1 MDKITEQY
9 VKARNK
15 GYAGT
20 ARDFRQTMKS
30 QSGRDQMYNT
40 LNKLGATDLSRE
52 QWNAS
57 FAPTA
62 AKTQVPPS
70 SKLGTTP
77 SSTTAQQSAWNNPTT
92 QDRIRIL
99 QQIHAPL
106 NDFNESSKERAA
118 QLQRVGEHLT
128 PEGRKKQKALE
139 LEARLA
145 GARTKVLG
153 LTAPPTATKDNEA
166 QGSNDE
172 DDVAPI
178 PNEQSPVPYG
188 VKYIDG
194 KPVTNWLLPDGSL
207 TTDITEADQAE
218 YTART
223 NRLASEATKSVD
235 NRLRHAKEQL
245 EELKRKHDE
254 RKSQVDKEWTEEVE
268 KHPIISAIADEQG
281 NGYWKYQILDTEN
294 ASWREAIHEKEDQ
307 IKALE
312 EERDRQ
318 ADKSVGA
325 WRAIKRKLLDSRLW
339 DGGSQDL
346 SGAMAKQRASKAK
359 HRTEAEEALMK
370 AIYENQE
377 VEDLY
382 GDNASFWYRAGAIA
396 GESIPFMVDFVL
408 SGGGGKAIN
417 IGTKV
422 AAKTA
427 AKIATKEVLKRM
439 TEYGIKQYA
448 RKAVVKA
455 GVWTIKALGTTADE
469 LFIRAPLMANTIQ
482 ANKTAADII
491 NRKLG
496 NVVVDENGNYD
507 FSNDKTWG
515 SAIWQGEANAIIE
528 NYSEMFGSHL
538 EKALPML
545 AKTFGGKRI
554 SGMLARANASDF
566 GRILNTTKK
575 YFQYLGI
582 SDYVGEVAEEYYG
595 QLWRT
600 MLNLDD
606 AYTYVPVYDAQGNPM
621 VDENGNPITERK
633 NLLFTGQFNA
643 DIWGG
648 MALSMGLMGAAK
660 YGVSGAAYAKMKHDV
675 NKASQTASQVFG
687 QDEWKPL
694 RETIDNTTNEDMG
707 EMMETFL
714 SDPNLSETE
723 RAAAMTYMERT
734 LNLRGANLASV
745 AQSRGEGAQAD
756 ETGNPADNRSEAFNR
771 GYNATEQEQH
781 DIVAEFENADPN
793 SENYTELQNA
803 YNGVVQ
809 HINDNATAITEQQR
823 EIDQKTRHSDGSI
836 RPATLTETNDDG
848 ANRFVYIVEGNAQSA
863 QDGSV
868 DLENSDNSVV
878 VYDPNTGE
886 RRMVAPDAI
895 LSFEEPTS
903 SEDYEARLESKRQ
916 ENVAAQLEYLRGS
929 QENQQQGQPTD
940 QQQSQPVDEQ
950 SPTEQATS
958 GTIEGTPSQ
967 FVDGMGLT
975 VRTGQGDVPAMVM
988 SVGRV
993 EDGQFIPD
1001 ANGST
1006 VELMMDGE
1014 VKYIDAEKLS
1024 PSIVSYQNPQA
1035 TNTDAQQ
1042 QEQTTADNASNT
1054 TEQQTQQQT
1063 SAANMQVGDTFQVTD
1078 DAGNPTTARV
1088 IEVNADGIVVDFDT
1102 PVGGQSVAMLTP
1114 EQVDSIRLTEQTNNQ
1129 AHQDGKEPTNV
1140 SEQEKPQEST
1150 DTPKQE
1156 TQTEQTQPTQEGQ
1169 KPTDR
1174 QSQPV
1179 AEQTITEQGGAAD
1192 ETTKEDNRPIAED
1205 VIGDLQQKYG
1215 DNAQHKVEQT
1225 HKAATVKAEK
1235 ARKAVEKAQK
1245 AYDDAP
1251 IGDEEVKAENALK
1264 KAQAAYEKA
1273 KAEERYWAEVE
1284 HRMNNANGK
1293 DAANIKAGAEV
1304 EIKTPNGVARA
1315 KVIGVDPK
1323 TGVVRYTYNKPTAEG
1338 QGVQYGEASMGE
1350 MQQMML
1356 DAKLDANGGAVMRT
1370 RPQQSQRQ
1378 KVTNSEQRQN
1388 RTAPS
1393 EVTETR
1399 QEQTEA
1405 KEEAKQEENPEE
1417 SNEREEKPNEST
1429 EETEDTTEETA
1440 EPKEGEST
1448 EEERDQEQAT
1458 EEEREH
1464 ERGREAAIAKI
1475 GAEKVKLIEKIA
1487 KAVGAKVVWH
1497 ETMDANGYYL
1507 NGAIHIAADAES
1519 LQGAENAIESVFG
1532 HESTH
1537 LIREMGTEPYQQLR
1551 DAVKDMM
1558 GEEAWNELVEKKKKL
1573 YADAGFEENDDY
1585 YEEEAVADM
1594 VGKLLSDEASLTELS
1609 GKLNRTLLDKIIDT
1623 LRKILNAFR
1632 GKKDVGELSEYQQK
1646 IQNAINTIERAFV
1659 TAQEI
1664 ANYFGMTSETENG
1677 TTRGARFSVTAQAE
1691 GLGMEMVKDDGNGNV
1706 GLKAPDG
1713 TIYNVDN
1720 PLTVE
1725 AVKAMKD
1732 SSMNFMLADAREISG
1747 LTKERENQIWEKYVA
1762 LMNTYLV
1769 EGRKEV
1775 GGWERVASN
1784 WQWIAESVYKTV
1796 STNGDKQYG
1805 YSLDITRICK
1815 KNEAVINSISEMQR
1829 RVGYGITPG
1838 QIMEIY
1844 YESYKQGYQ
1853 VPCPVCYVF
1862 SRYIRNGQ
1870 FASVMINGQRK
1881 YGQYLTDP
1889 SKLSEG
1895 QKAERI
1901 KFWEAELEKVT
1912 AENKKNK
1919 AAITSAKR
1927 DITETLVLV
1936 DRLSLELGKKGITEA
1951 RRKEIEAQVYALD
1964 ARYRA
1969 ALNVVSQASLDSWIK
1984 CFAIE
1989 QSNSRPTTLR
1999 EDSWQGFPE
2008 NMALDLRETAT
2019 VVMTYPAIQRYRNT
2033 RGAAAGKELAWAANN
2048 DIGDVPMMVGSSS
2061 AVKDLPRAEERS
2073 EEERQAIIDN
2083 EEYGKLK
2090 LGARNLYY
2098 KAAHAKTRAERAVY
2112 LEAARK
2118 RFKSAHVYAQQQ
2130 SLRGGQRHWSWSDNI
2145 ERLSPDVFINI
2156 MQMELLGGA
2165 MQAYS
2170 KQLEGIQ
2177 LASAMG
2183 AYVNGS
2189 LMGKGKGYSEVD
2201 EKDLA
2206 FTESGQAY
2214 VKGRDFTFKGENGD
2228 VVTMKAAA
2236 WKDPKDGKYYTLEFD
2251 PVVGVDPFGSEG
2263 KEGLFHL
2270 NAKYDKAG
2278 NILVCMNDIH
2288 CRTAMADQRI
2298 HFIIPWHASGANN
2311 HILNQMYNVLNVE
2324 FDRSTD
2330 ATDYTMVQEE
2340 KKFNANGNK
2349 RIHPDLLSFWEDHYD
2364 NPRQY
2369 GNAGEYSGK
2378 SFRCGIKGGIESSD
2392 GHQHLSKGQLHYR
2405 ELHDAVLVGIDMPVF
2420 DKDGNPVLNSSGR
2433 QKTVQTDVR
2442 EANPEWY
2449 REIMADEF
2457 LSQAYR
2463 KIHETVETGFMS
2475 DFDKEFIYPYEYWD
2489 ETSTFDTADVNTPRY
2504 LEYCRRL
2511 GYKPKFIGGK
2521 RTYVSE
2527 RMTAENGDGVKAS
2540 KAEIA
2545 AMRDAGN
2552 FCEDMG
2558 YWKLLID
2565 RRMYDTKGKFQDLTP
2580 VSVEGFETDMVN
2592 PDKNAEQF
2600 DVTRVADE
2608 EASKRIVDQVIANEK
2623 KNLPGGQLT
2632 VDYDLTLDEALK
2644 TYKQTVAD
2652 TPRGA
2657 IPKKYSLREGETALA
2672 LANRITN
2679 DRKSAAAME
2688 QMGLSQ
2694 SEVALRDALVDNLR
2708 TSGIDV
2714 ITDVEQ
2720 GQRVLDMV
2728 NGENDFRM
2736 EANHSEKSEAAR
2748 KREETNNMIDWAVS
2762 FVSGK
2767 SMQQARAERHAREDA
2782 RRKEAKEI
2790 YDAVLRKDFNP
2801 ITLQRINDYIDNAT
2815 PQNPYG
2821 RRISQRVPQR
2831 MERSLHAG
2839 ERTNAIEALFSR
2851 ICEGAVAPS
2860 RRSSKE
2866 GRREIEKAKEESLK
2880 AWAQA
2885 TGNWHTDIADFTHN
2899 TTPIANTGTDSRQVY
2914 LSNDGKSVIKV
2925 SYGKG
2930 TGKKFSPDIDAI
2942 NLFNHVFPNSA
2953 YKVLGYGEMNGEFV
2967 KFLEQP
2973 FVDMG
2978 SAVPLSVEER
2988 VEYMGK
2994 LGFKPINKE
3003 NTAFSNGEI
3012 VAADVQKSNIVKS
3025 TDGNIRV
3032 IDADVKLHTKDFG
3045 GKYTYLAVE
3054 EDTRQRFGN
3063 VREHRVFHG
3072 SAADFDR
3079 FDHSHMG
3086 EGEGAQAYG
3095 WGTYVTDV
3103 EGVGRG
3109 YAKQSAE
3116 NNRIRSTIGA
3126 RPMGFIYRKEK
3137 LDYPSLV
3144 KRISKDFDIRE
3155 TFVTEYVYDLAYKGK
3170 AEAKKDVEEEIR
3182 ACELLNRQ
3190 YNRKIISDEK
3200 IAGLKKL
3207 LAETGTNIIFDSD
3220 VRYLYTVEI
3229 PDDNGSNYLEWD
3241 KDYNE
3246 DEVYAITE
3254 RLLDV
3259 AADYEKKGDLDNA
3272 ELFRDAAESLGERM
3286 DKQIAEQSE
3295 SQTLLGEIIYYNIN
3309 DDPKTASQILN
3320 RADFTGIKYPA
3331 NYRRG
3336 GNNKGDS
3343 NYVIFNEEDA
3353 KITDQVRF
3361 FKTATG
3367 EAYGYTIGGKIYI
3380 DPRIATAET
3389 PIHEYTHLWAEA
3401 TRLGDNKKWSG
3412 IVDLVK
3418 GLPQWDEVA
3427 GRYSEL
3433 TTDDAIAEEVLAHYS
3448 GARGAERLREEQKR
3462 ILDSD
3467 ATATEKAAAVGA
3479 LSKIRQAVKRFW
3491 QQVAKMFGIRN
3502 TNINDVADMVLTD
3515 LLNGR
3520 NVAEEAN
3527 GLRARD
3533 NAGATESE
3541 DIRYQFI
3548 GEQGAAALD
3557 KAEEAN
3563 TRLNNLNVARQMEDA
3578 EKDAKAIKIA
3588 TGWERGADG
3597 KWRYE
3602 IPDFNIDSAIKE
3614 LEVKAKEYQVYNTS
3628 KRINKLIIEHYE
3640 EKGDLEKAE
3649 EFRKELLSKKFKAP
3663 KATTFGKL
3671 IGEDHPLL
3679 KAYPSL
3685 ADIKVSFVVRGNDY
3699 GSYDHVRNRIT
3710 LNYDWL
3716 NYDVDS
3722 VRTTLNHEIQHAIQA
3737 IEGYEKGSD
3746 GSAYAAALI
3755 KNTMKNMYSS
3765 YAKNTRNLEERAI
3778 VQDRINSLKSLT
3790 KDDAYNRH
3798 AGEVEARN
3806 VVARL
3811 NMTEEQR
3818 RQSLASETEDVA
3830 RRDQLFINGAF
3841 AYNAIS
3847 NEFAKRAAKQSA
3859 AGVKYSLRDKATPKE
3874 VANWVADYDK
3884 ANDSE
3889 LGRFTQFL
3897 ERGKKLRENESS
3909 QFKIG
3914 KAGDLLQSNGITGN
3928 IYVSTNAVNERMHT
3942 NDADHNIPAR
3952 TWVDIADTMNEPLAI
3967 ASYGDSGRGYRIYT
3981 SARVNGK
3988 TVAVGMDVN
3997 RTGEISNI
4005 TTAYGR
4011 DLSKGLRN
4019 DNIVYKNDAKIKQMT
4034 NEFSPDPNRQVYH
4047 QSSVTDA
4054 NIDNNS
4060 ETTKSRYSLRENES
4074 ALDLARRITEQADSK
4089 RLRYALRNAPAPNYQ
4104 KAMIRDQYDRLI
4116 TKGAYQAREAIQDSM
4131 LSLRRAMEMIIK
4143 AERKNGKA
4151 NAGVKY
4157 IEDVDGFENAY
4168 LGENRL
4174 SSVNKAEI
4182 DYVSRFLFTP
4192 MVKEVAKLAKT
4203 KEERAQLI
4211 DYMMAKHGLERNEVL
4226 ARRDAKEAHEKANNK
4241 YHPVGQLKSEDE
4253 YYNEFRKR
4261 DYSGLLALTRGVDAN
4276 VENLLTR
4283 VDALEEQIRQA
4294 QFDGNVNLERSLKK
4308 QYKKAMEDAVQYAE
4322 KAAARMVNDY
4332 ESNHQTD
4339 DLWNSVHAVSDYT
4352 LRKQLETGMISKD
4365 LYDQVRKMFEHYIPL
4380 RGFDETTTSDEYTYL
4395 SSGRGATNTKIR
4407 KAAGRISKADD
4418 PFASLESMMESTIM
4432 EGNRNQLVK
4441 QRFLNFVKRHPSD
4454 LISVD
4459 DLWLEYDAASG
4470 EWRPR
4475 FCNTIRPN
4483 DSAADVERKIR
4494 DFNNNME
4501 AAANAQPDIYRRASD
4516 NPNIRYRVVGDMKA
4530 REHQVIV
4537 RRGGKDI
4544 VLTING
4550 NPRLAQALNGMTN
4563 PDNDLTGA
4571 VGKAVE
4577 VAMGVNRY
4585 LSAMYTT
4592 MNPDFVLSN
4601 FCRDMFYSAT
4611 SVPAKENA
4619 HYAVTFWGNL
4629 AKCNPVNLM
4638 RLYERYNAGKLAN
4651 PQTEIEKHFVE
4662 FLRNGGETGFI
4673 QARTQEKV
4681 KQEIAK
4687 MLRNRGQKI
4696 PLNQVLGIIGEQYEM
4711 ANRAVENAARFA
4723 AFVTSRAEGRTLD
4736 RSIYD
4741 AKEVSVN
4748 FNKKGAGFKMYD
4760 AVEQKN
4766 LGKAAAFMSGMG
4778 RTTYLFWNASVQGS
4792 TNYLRMV
4799 RRHPAKALAVGTGL
4813 FAMGMLSSLA
4823 GALIGG
4829 DDDKKKDSYFDTPE
4843 ATRRANIMFRAGDGF
4858 VKVPLPVEYRVFYGM
4873 GELCMSTMLGQTDY
4887 STGELAKQVTG
4898 TLTQAMPLDVLGDSQ
4913 PAMVF
4918 VPDAIKPIVQGAANS
4933 NWTGLPLYKDTP
4945 WNKDDP
4951 EYTKAYKSASR
4962 GSIAVS
4968 KFVNDATGGDAHKK
4982 GWGDTWLTNPG
4993 VIENLLS
5000 GYAGGAWS
5008 WVNKMVQT
5016 AEMATGQREFDP
5028 KGVILLSRVYQQGDE
5043 RTANRV
5049 LNEKYY
5055 RLRDHYN
5062 KFDALLKDYKA
5073 DKKAGIYDYADKIT
5087 EMISQPEYKK
5097 MKGFKA
5103 LNKKIKDVTKKMNTA
5118 PTPKKAEEYEA
5129 ELKRLKQQAIEQY
5142 SVNK

>member
-62 AKTQVPPS
+62 AKTQVSPS

-318 ADKSVGA
+318 ADKSVGS

-339 DGGSQDL
+339 DGGSQNL

-382 GDNASFWYRAGAIA
+382 GDNASFWYRAGAIV

-2033 RGAAAGKELAWAANN
+2033 RGAAAGKGLAWAANN

-3109 YAKQSAE
+3109 YAKQSA
-3116 NNRIRSTIGA
+3116 
-3126 RPMGFIYRKEK
+3126 
-3137 LDYPSLV
+3137 
-3144 KRISKDFDIRE
+3144 
-3155 TFVTEYVYDLAYKGK
+3155 
-3170 AEAKKDVEEEIR
+3170 
-3182 ACELLNRQ
+3182 
-3190 YNRKIISDEK
+3190 
-3200 IAGLKKL
+3200 
-3207 LAETGTNIIFDSD
+3207 
-3220 VRYLYTVEI
+3220 
-3229 PDDNGSNYLEWD
+3229 
-3241 KDYNE
+3241 
-3246 DEVYAITE
+3246 
-3254 RLLDV
+3254 
-3259 AADYEKKGDLDNA
+3259 
-3272 ELFRDAAESLGERM
+3272 
-3286 DKQIAEQSE
+3286 
-3295 SQTLLGEIIYYNIN
+3295 
-3309 DDPKTASQILN
+3309 
-3320 RADFTGIKYPA
+3320 
-3331 NYRRG
+3331 
-3336 GNNKGDS
+3336 
-3343 NYVIFNEEDA
+3343 
-3353 KITDQVRF
+3353 
-3361 FKTATG
+3361 
-3367 EAYGYTIGGKIYI
+3367 
-3380 DPRIATAET
+3380 
-3389 PIHEYTHLWAEA
+3389 
-3401 TRLGDNKKWSG
+3401 
-3412 IVDLVK
+3412 
-3418 GLPQWDEVA
+3418 
-3427 GRYSEL
+3427 
-3433 TTDDAIAEEVLAHYS
+3433 
-3448 GARGAERLREEQKR
+3448 
-3462 ILDSD
+3462 
-3467 ATATEKAAAVGA
+3467 
-3479 LSKIRQAVKRFW
+3479 
-3491 QQVAKMFGIRN
+3491 
-3502 TNINDVADMVLTD
+3502 
-3515 LLNGR
+3515 
-3520 NVAEEAN
+3520 
-3527 GLRARD
+3527 
-3533 NAGATESE
+3533 
-3541 DIRYQFI
+3541 
-3548 GEQGAAALD
+3548 
-3557 KAEEAN
+3557 
-3563 TRLNNLNVARQMEDA
+3563 
-3578 EKDAKAIKIA
+3578 
-3588 TGWERGADG
+3588 
-3597 KWRYE
+3597 
-3602 IPDFNIDSAIKE
+3602 
-3614 LEVKAKEYQVYNTS
+3614 
-3628 KRINKLIIEHYE
+3628 
-3640 EKGDLEKAE
+3640 
-3649 EFRKELLSKKFKAP
+3649 
-3663 KATTFGKL
+3663 
-3671 IGEDHPLL
+3671 
-3679 KAYPSL
+3679 
-3685 ADIKVSFVVRGNDY
+3685 
-3699 GSYDHVRNRIT
+3699 
-3710 LNYDWL
+3710 
-3716 NYDVDS
+3716 
-3722 VRTTLNHEIQHAIQA
+3722 
-3737 IEGYEKGSD
+3737 
-3746 GSAYAAALI
+3746 
-3755 KNTMKNMYSS
+3755 
-3765 YAKNTRNLEERAI
+3765 
-3778 VQDRINSLKSLT
+3778 
-3790 KDDAYNRH
+3790 
-3798 AGEVEARN
+3798 
-3806 VVARL
+3806 
-3811 NMTEEQR
+3811 
-3818 RQSLASETEDVA
+3818 
-3830 RRDQLFINGAF
+3830 
-3841 AYNAIS
+3841 
-3847 NEFAKRAAKQSA
+3847 

-4723 AFVTSRAEGRTLD
+4723 VFVTSRAEGRTLD